1 MALYSTVLDAQRAT
15 QQAQPM
21 VKKLPDKA
29 DLRADLDRET
39 RRFLQEGGEV
49 KSVPSG
55 VSGKDPLAPPL
66 YLTRRLFSEPRAER
80 TLIPEVVAAIEER
93 RKALQN
99 KRPATKTANRP
110 RPRRKTLYDDF
121 GEPLRQIWV
130 DE

>member
-80 TLIPEVVAAIEER
+80 TLIPEVIAAIEER
-93 RKALQN
+93 RKALQK
-99 KRPATKTANRP
+99 KRPATKTVNRS

>member
-1 MALYSTVLDAQRAT
+1 MALYSAVLDAQRAT

-93 RKALQN
+93 RKALQK
-99 KRPATKTANRP
+99 KREK
-110 RPRRKTLYDDF
+110 
-121 GEPLRQIWV
+121 V
-130 DE
+130 

>member
-1 MALYSTVLDAQRAT
+1 
-15 QQAQPM
+15 M

-39 RRFLQEGGEV
+39 RRFLQAGGEV

-93 RKALQN
+93 RKALQK
-99 KRPATKTANRP
+99 KRPAPKTANRS
-110 RPRRKTLYDDF
+110 RPRRKTVYDDF

>member
-93 RKALQN
+93 RKALQK
-99 KRPATKTANRP
+99 KRPATKTVNRS
-110 RPRRKTLYDDF
+110 RPRRKTVYDDF

>member
-1 MALYSTVLDAQRAT
+1 
-15 QQAQPM
+15 M

-80 TLIPEVVAAIEER
+80 TLIPEVIAAIEER
-93 RKALQN
+93 RKALQK
-99 KRPATKTANRP
+99 KRPATKTVNRS

>member
-1 MALYSTVLDAQRAT
+1 MALYSAVLDAQRAT

-93 RKALQN
+93 RKALQK
-99 KRPATKTANRP
+99 KRPATKTVNRS